1 MMKSSPVIVLSGA
14 GGGMP
19 APAPFRAGSGCLPG
33 LRGAPYPL
41 RLARILFSACCGS
54 KGALRSDCRWLSAR
68 YPGPHAKRR
77 ELSVPPGVI

>member
-41 RLARILFSACCGS
+41 RLARILF
-54 KGALRSDCRWLSAR
+54 GAIRATSI
-68 YPGPHAKRR
+68 R
-77 ELSVPPGVI
+77 EGRVAI